1 MRLVHAYETL
11 SCPKRRAL
19 YDATLGDGGRG
30 WRAAA
35 STAAAEGDP
44 DAYAQSDE
52 PAGRT
57 GAVVRDP
64 RRELNDALARAYH
77 GPAVDLGAAARGV
90 LPLCCEGEERTE
102 LLHDD
107 LLQLCS
113 GRTLLGF
120 VRHLV
125 LRAVE
130 AGGRAP
136 QLCAVEACSPV
147 TASAPQLD
155 ELRLLSHT
163 GTLVSSARRRPR
175 ATHDSPR
182 PGSPW
187 LHKEDGAGDL
197 EGGAG
202 EGDVEVWLH
211 DGNNKAH
218 LHCCVTAAGGGFGYG
233 AIKDTAGVTIC
244 SVFLHSTPFVT
255 HLHFYAMNGAMEFA
269 VHACE
274 RWAGSRLSAQSPT
287 PRQTALPRCEGMAAP
302 VRILAFPTTRGESRL
317 GRLVVRVRRRPGRP
331 GRALRS
337 SSANR
342 CLPHARQR
350 KRAAWRLNGV
360 HARRACMATCPRALK
375 SACGE
380 WGPTLGSASCTCE
393 KLLRTATS
401 SASQHGTLTL

>member
-1 MRLVHAYETL
+1 MARRRAGLARSALRQINGRRDEEGPPAACCLYSSPSPPALTGLAAAPLAHAGRLLKAPLRFATRGLSLSGAPGTLYDTLGVERDQHDAAQLKAAFRQRARLVHPDVQQSGADAAAFVRLVHAYETL

-44 DAYAQSDE
+44 DAYAPSDE

-113 GRTLLGF
+113 GRTLLGV

-136 QLCAVEACSPV
+136 QLCAVKACSPV

-163 GTLVSSARRRPR
+163 GTLVASARRRPR

-211 DGNNKAH
+211 DGNNEAH
-218 LHCCVTAAGGGFGYG
+218 LHCCVTSAGGGFGYG

-255 HLHFYAMNGAMEFA
+255 HLHFYAMNGAMELA
-269 VHACE
+269 LHACE
-274 RWAGSRLSAQSPT
+274 R
-287 PRQTALPRCEGMAAP
+287 
-302 VRILAFPTTRGESRL
+302 
-317 GRLVVRVRRRPGRP
+317 
-331 GRALRS
+331 
-337 SSANR
+337 
-342 CLPHARQR
+342 
-350 KRAAWRLNGV
+350 
-360 HARRACMATCPRALK
+360 
-375 SACGE
+375 
-380 WGPTLGSASCTCE
+380 
-393 KLLRTATS
+393 
-401 SASQHGTLTL
+401 